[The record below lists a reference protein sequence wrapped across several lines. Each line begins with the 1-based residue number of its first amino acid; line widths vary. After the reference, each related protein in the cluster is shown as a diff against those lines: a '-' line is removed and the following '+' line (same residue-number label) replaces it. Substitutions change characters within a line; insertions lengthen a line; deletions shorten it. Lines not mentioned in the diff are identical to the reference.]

1 MNRSD
6 FKLIIGIIILVG
18 LLMIG
23 MSLGQDNGARQALVY
38 YDNEL
43 ILTIDLASDKTY
55 EVDGFN
61 GKVVLETKN
70 NKIRVIEEISP
81 LHICS
86 YQGWIDSPH
95 EIIVCLPNK
104 IVVKIDD
111 KEREFDVIVR

>member
-43 ILTIDLASDKTY
+43 ILTIDLASIKLM
-55 EVDGFN
+55 
-61 GKVVLETKN
+61 K
-70 NKIRVIEEISP
+70 
-81 LHICS
+81 
-86 YQGWIDSPH
+86 
-95 EIIVCLPNK
+95 
-104 IVVKIDD
+104 
-111 KEREFDVIVR
+111 